1 MDFFFSLKEKKNCF
15 SFETTVCPDYK
26 DKSSWMTLSEM
37 NLMFSALF
45 FHIRSHFCICH
56 NFQPFLQKTESFLF
70 ADIISALYNP
80 LEECE
85 ARFVHRK
92 GWAEWG
98 KGKTYGQKSCNSC
111 LFPRFSFA
119 RHLTIFMGNHFS
131 FINIVWAGKN
141 IKWNIFPW
149 DLQGQILPQRP
160 LKTLGTCWNKVLNW
174 WEVQDSESVKHLVPV
189 PIDIAITTISQN
201 CLP

>member
-1 MDFFFSLKEKKNCF
+1 
-15 SFETTVCPDYK
+15 
-26 DKSSWMTLSEM
+26 M

-98 KGKTYGQKSCNSC
+98 EGKAYGQKSCNSC
-111 LFPRFSFA
+111 LFPRFSFT
-119 RHLTIFMGNHFS
+119 RHLVFMGSLS
-131 FINIVWAGKN
+131 FFPSLTMSELEKISNEKFPLGPSGPNPTSKATENIQ
-141 IKWNIFPW
+141 
-149 DLQGQILPQRP
+149 DLLEHSLKLVGSPGLWKHSALGSIWFQYQQIQRSPQYLRIVC
-160 LKTLGTCWNKVLNW
+160 LKPCYSYLHV
-174 WEVQDSESVKHLVPV
+174 
-189 PIDIAITTISQN
+189 
-201 CLP
+201 